1 VRFDPN
7 PEVCYTALRAGVP
20 ADALGL
26 VVAVMD
32 RVRVYRTRDTIRSS
46 LGVAAAWK
54 GFYLA
59 AEVGVGV
66 HRGLVRDVAWAP
78 GNIRGYDIIATACQD
93 GLVRVFRLDAPLP
106 GEEEHSHREEEEE
119 EEGVGEWGAARVK
132 RHGVRRRADGD
143 ENVARASLMSSSGIR
158 AGLDQSRGNVER
170 RATGLPGQIRHLMTE
185 ISKLDCHRTPVWR
198 VGFDDDGQ
206 ILGSVGDE
214 GKLMC
219 YRQKP
224 DGAWAKS
231 TEMAMVKMK
240 MAAP

>member
-1 VRFDPN
+1 
-7 PEVCYTALRAGVP
+7 
-20 ADALGL
+20 
-26 VVAVMD
+26 
-32 RVRVYRTRDTIRSS
+32 
-46 LGVAAAWK
+46 
-54 GFYLA
+54 
-59 AEVGVGV
+59 
-66 HRGLVRDVAWAP
+66 LVRDVAWAP
-78 GNIRGYDIIATACQD
+78 GNIRGYDIVATACQD
-93 GLVRVFRLDAPLP
+93 GWVRVFRLDTLP
-106 GEEEHSHREEEEE
+106 PGGEEDHSHRGEEE
-119 EEGVGEWGAARVK
+119 EEGEEGAGEWGAGRVK

-143 ENVARASLMSSSGIR
+143 ENAARASLMSSSGIR
-158 AGLDQSRGNVER
+158 AGLDQSRGNVEQ
-170 RATGLPGQIRHLMTE
+170 RATGLPGQIKHVMTE

>member
-1 VRFDPN
+1 
-7 PEVCYTALRAGVP
+7 
-20 ADALGL
+20 
-26 VVAVMD
+26 MD
-32 RVRVYRTRDTIRSS
+32 CVKVYRTRDTIKAS

-59 AEVGVGV
+59 AEVGTGV
-66 HRGLVRDVAWAP
+66 HRGLVRDVAWAG
-78 GNIRGYDIIATACQD
+78 GNIRGYDVIATACQD
-93 GLVRVFRLDAPLP
+93 GFVRVFRLDAVKH
-106 GEEEHSHREEEEE
+106 GEERAQNGTAQQHDDDGADG
-119 EEGVGEWGAARVK
+119 EGKWAAGKVK
-132 RHGVRRRADGD
+132 KHAPRRRVEGED
-143 ENVARASLMSSSGIR
+143 NTARASLMASSGIR
-158 AGLDQSRGNVER
+158 AGLDQSREGMEKKS
-170 RATGLPGQIRHLMTE
+170 TGLPGQIRHVMTE

-224 DGAWAKS
+224 DGTWAKS